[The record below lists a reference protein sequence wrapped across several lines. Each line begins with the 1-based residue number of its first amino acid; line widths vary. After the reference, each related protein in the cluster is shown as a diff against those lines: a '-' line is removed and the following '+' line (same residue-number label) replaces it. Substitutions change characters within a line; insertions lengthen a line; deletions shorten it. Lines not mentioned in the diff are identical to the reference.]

1 MRRTPACRA
10 SASGASRPASMTA
23 RKTAAASVGAKT
35 RRPPVITGAG
45 CRSTSIAVTTPK
57 APPAPRDAQSS
68 SGSSASRSQRWRPSA
83 VRSSIARSEFDARPC
98 ARENQ
103 ELPPPSVNAVA
114 FTTTLDPDIATSPVP
129 ASASSTRPHFTPA
142 PMRATRRPFVDLH
155 HVEGRRA
162 HEHGAVEVAG
172 CPVPA
177 RLHGELQSVGACRG
191 EHRPQFCQVG
201 GCDDGRGML
210 VDREVPWHAH
220 VVPAGV
226 VRQHQAL
233 AEVGGERD
241 ERGVRGGVGH
251 RRSSRGI
258 RRRTSSTRITLATTS
273 DDRNPRDSEP
283 REGPPQ
289 RTRRTSWISSPRN
302 GTCWSAPSAVKPLR
316 A

>member
-10 SASGASRPASMTA
+10 SVSGASRPASMTA
-23 RKTAAASVGAKT
+23 RNTAAASVGAKT

-45 CRSTSIAVTTPK
+45 CRSISIAVTTPK

-142 PMRATRRPFVDLH
+142 PMRATRAPASTSTTSKAAVRTSTVPSRLPDAPCPL
-155 HVEGRRA
+155 GCTASCSPSARA
-162 HEHGAVEVAG
+162 AASTARSSARSAGA
-172 CPVPA
+172 
-177 RLHGELQSVGACRG
+177 
-191 EHRPQFCQVG
+191 
-201 GCDDGRGML
+201 DDGRGML

-226 VRQHQAL
+226 VRQHQPL

-241 ERGVRGGVGH
+241 EGGVRGGVGH